1 MFDKLIDGQVTSTLK
16 NRINAM
22 NREGTYAPL
31 EPQNETINDTFLTD
45 MMTKSV
51 WARATSSTLSN
62 DGGEVQLKRI
72 STAWKNLQSR
82 DPVNRPLSSQVSL
95 FTSSPTATF
104 RPHNGITSINTQ
116 YKNSYMQ
123 YVTINFTLWDK
134 NQFSIYENA
143 FLKHGRI
150 VCVEWGWSTSAQGGI
165 DPSAGSSLNSLMKSQ
180 QRQIR
185 NLTKQLK
192 ELNKHKC

>member
-143 FLKHGRI
+143 FFVVSVLFR
-150 VCVEWGWSTSAQGGI
+150 VNQ
-165 DPSAGSSLNSLMKSQ
+165 
-180 QRQIR
+180 
-185 NLTKQLK
+185 
-192 ELNKHKC
+192 